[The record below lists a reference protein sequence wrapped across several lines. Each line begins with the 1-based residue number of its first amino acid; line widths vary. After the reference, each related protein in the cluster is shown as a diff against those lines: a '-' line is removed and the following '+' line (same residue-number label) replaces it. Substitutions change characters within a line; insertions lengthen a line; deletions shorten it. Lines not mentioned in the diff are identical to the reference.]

1 MNGFHNASRSLSG
14 LLLAGTVLFHVSY
27 LPAQAPSAGSGQAI
41 PIAVM
46 DFDGFGIS
54 QVEAIALTNR
64 LRNELFRLG
73 AFDVVDRGM
82 MENILNEQNFQMVGC
97 TSNECLV
104 EVGRLLGAKQ
114 MMGGSISK
122 VGNTFSVS
130 ARLVDVE
137 TGRLLA
143 VSDYDLRAEIDD
155 MLTTGMR
162 IVALMLSGDEEGA
175 QAVIAQQTTT
185 AIPQG
190 APQVARGQP
199 ALRQQQRPRTWS
211 INAGFGTSR
220 NFNFLEITKDVI
232 VGRNLSLFVSAGI
245 GFEILAGG
253 ITYQS
258 HYNEKGLV
266 LSTSLGWDF
275 LEGGELVLGTFIAY
289 QWPLGR
295 RGFLVTGAGFIYSFH
310 FEDALAFPVL
320 SYEFRF

>member
-14 LLLAGTVLFHVSY
+14 LLLAGTVLFHVNF

-73 AFDVVDRGM
+73 TFDVVDRGM

-175 QAVIAQQTTT
+175 QAVIAQQAPT

-190 APQVARGQP
+190 APQVARGQL

-220 NFNFLEITKDVI
+220 NANLLEITKDVI
-232 VGRNLSLFVSAGI
+232 VGRNLSLFVSAGL
-245 GFEILAGG
+245 GLQFPAGG
-253 ITYQS
+253 ITYQR

-266 LSTSLGWDF
+266 LSTS
-275 LEGGELVLGTFIAY
+275 VGTLFFEDVIANALIAY
-289 QWPLGR
+289 QWPLGQ
-295 RGFLVTGAGFIYSFH
+295 RGFLVTGAGLIIFLDYG
-310 FEDALAFPVL
+310 DAIPYPVL